1 MFPCATLRTLEVHLQ
16 GSGLAT
22 KRFYKSTTT
31 RNLERALDI
40 RKDDYCISFY
50 MMMRLNFKTTLL
62 VLVVATVSFLLAS
75 WNNCGTLL
83 FHTDWKTKYHKDRI
97 NTESGY
103 QEIDC
108 HINGDYSIGCRK
120 EGDEVYIPFSF
131 IHKYFEIYGKL
142 ATYDGLERFEWLHS
156 YSKIV
161 NPKGKY
167 DPRGVFMTFENYN
180 VEVRDRVKCI
190 SGTDGVPI
198 STQWESQ
205 GYYYPTQIAQ
215 FGLSHYS
222 KNLTEPEPH
231 RKIIEDS
238 DKVKQNWNV
247 PQGSVMN
254 RVYDKQANSY
264 VLKFATPETS
274 TSGISLKLD
283 HVLDFVLKWDFNIKD
298 NGSVTVALQSRE
310 KKEMYYL
317 HYVTNNIVLY
327 NYNNHVHYGIGQ
339 ANHQWKRLT
348 RDLVVDLQK
357 GLYLNDKSRKKI
369 PRSKLKVV
377 KITLYGSGMIDNM
390 TLSTSEHMEQFYD
403 AARWFVANQNIT
415 SGGWPNPVRRKVAS
429 GMAILEPG
437 WYSSMGQGHAI
448 SVLARAY
455 YHSGEAKY
463 LQAAIRGLRPF
474 RLTSVKGGVAALF
487 LSKYV
492 WYEEYPTT
500 PSSFILNGF
509 IYSLIGLYD
518 LKSIAVGKDAEEAIR
533 LFNQGMISLK
543 NMLTLYDT
551 GSGTTYDLRHF
562 TLKTAPNLARWDYH
576 STHINQL
583 LLLNSIDNDPIFITT
598 AERWIGY
605 MNGKRAAHN

>member
-1 MFPCATLRTLEVHLQ
+1 MFPCATLRAPEVHLQ
-16 GSGLAT
+16 RGGLAT
-22 KRFYKSTTT
+22 KRFYKLTAT
-31 RNLERALDI
+31 RNLKRALDI
-40 RKDDYCISFY
+40 RKDDYCIRFY

-283 HVLDFVLKWDFNIKD
+283 HVLDFVLKWDLNIKD

-317 HYVTNNIVLY
+317 HYVTNNVVLY

-474 RLTSVKGGVAALF
+474 RLTSAKGGVAALF

-518 LKSIAVGKDAEEAIR
+518 LKSIAVGKDAEEATR

>member
-1 MFPCATLRTLEVHLQ
+1 
-16 GSGLAT
+16 
-22 KRFYKSTTT
+22 
-31 RNLERALDI
+31 
-40 RKDDYCISFY
+40 

-62 VLVVATVSFLLAS
+62 VLVVATLSFLLAS
-75 WNNCGTLL
+75 WNNCGSLL
-83 FHTDWKTKYHKDRI
+83 FHTDWKTKYHKDRL

-231 RKIIEDS
+231 RKIVEDA
-238 DKVKQNWNV
+238 DKAKQSWNV

-254 RVYDKQANSY
+254 RVYDKLANSY
-264 VLKFATPETS
+264 ALKFATPETS

-298 NGSVTVALQSRE
+298 NGSVTVVLQSRE

-317 HYVTNNIVLY
+317 HYVTNNIVLH
-327 NYNNHVHYGIGQ
+327 NYNNHVYYGIGQ
-339 ANHQWKRLT
+339 ANHQWRRLT

-357 GLYLNDKSRKKI
+357 GLYLNDKSRKKL

-377 KITLYGSGMIDNM
+377 QITLYGSGMIDNM

-403 AARWFVANQNIT
+403 AARWFVANQNVT

-474 RLTSVKGGVAALF
+474 RLTSAKGGVAALF
-487 LSKYV
+487 LGKYV

-518 LKSIAVGKDAEEAIR
+518 LKSIAMGKDAEEATR

-543 NMLTLYDT
+543 SMLTLYDT

>member
-1 MFPCATLRTLEVHLQ
+1 
-16 GSGLAT
+16 
-22 KRFYKSTTT
+22 
-31 RNLERALDI
+31 
-40 RKDDYCISFY
+40 

-75 WNNCGTLL
+75 WNNCGSLL
-83 FHTDWKTKYHKDRI
+83 FHTDWKTKYQHKDRS

-231 RKIIEDS
+231 RKTIEDS

-254 RVYDKQANSY
+254 RVYDKQTNSY

-283 HVLDFVLKWDFNIKD
+283 HVLDFVLKWDLNIKD
-298 NGSVTVALQSRE
+298 NGSITVTLQSRE

-339 ANHQWKRLT
+339 ANHQWRRLT

-357 GLYLNDKSRKKI
+357 GLYLNDKNKKKL

-474 RLTSVKGGVAALF
+474 RLTSAKGGVAALF

-518 LKSIAVGKDAEEAIR
+518 LKSIAMGKDAEEATR
-533 LFNQGMISLK
+533 LFNQGMTSLK

>member
-1 MFPCATLRTLEVHLQ
+1 
-16 GSGLAT
+16 
-22 KRFYKSTTT
+22 
-31 RNLERALDI
+31 
-40 RKDDYCISFY
+40 

>member
-1 MFPCATLRTLEVHLQ
+1 
-16 GSGLAT
+16 
-22 KRFYKSTTT
+22 
-31 RNLERALDI
+31 
-40 RKDDYCISFY
+40 
-50 MMMRLNFKTTLL
+50 MMRLNFKTTLL

-75 WNNCGTLL
+75 WNNCGNLL

-254 RVYDKQANSY
+254 RVYDKQVNSY

-283 HVLDFVLKWDFNIKD
+283 HVLDFVLKWDLNIRD
-298 NGSVTVALQSRE
+298 NGSVTVTLQSRE

-339 ANHQWKRLT
+339 VNHQWKRLT

-357 GLYLNDKSRKKI
+357 GLYLSDKSRKKI

-474 RLTSVKGGVAALF
+474 RLTSAKGGVAALF

-518 LKSIAVGKDAEEAIR
+518 LKSIAIGKDAEEATR

>member
-1 MFPCATLRTLEVHLQ
+1 
-16 GSGLAT
+16 
-22 KRFYKSTTT
+22 
-31 RNLERALDI
+31 
-40 RKDDYCISFY
+40 

-254 RVYDKQANSY
+254 RIYDKQANSY

-283 HVLDFVLKWDFNIKD
+283 HVLDFVLKWDLNIKD

-317 HYVTNNIVLY
+317 HYVTNNVVLY

-474 RLTSVKGGVAALF
+474 RLTSAKGGVAALF

-518 LKSIAVGKDAEEAIR
+518 LKSIAVGKDAEEATR

>member
-1 MFPCATLRTLEVHLQ
+1 
-16 GSGLAT
+16 
-22 KRFYKSTTT
+22 
-31 RNLERALDI
+31 
-40 RKDDYCISFY
+40 

-62 VLVVATVSFLLAS
+62 VLVVATLSFLLAS

-108 HINGDYSIGCRK
+108 HINGDYSVGCRK

-283 HVLDFVLKWDFNIKD
+283 HVLDFVLKWDLNIKD

-474 RLTSVKGGVAALF
+474 RLTSAKGGVAALF

-518 LKSIAVGKDAEEAIR
+518 LKSIAVGKDAEEATR

>member
-1 MFPCATLRTLEVHLQ
+1 
-16 GSGLAT
+16 
-22 KRFYKSTTT
+22 
-31 RNLERALDI
+31 
-40 RKDDYCISFY
+40 
-50 MMMRLNFKTTLL
+50 MRINFKTILL
-62 VLVVATVSFLLAS
+62 ILIVAVISSIITTWS
-75 WNNCGTLL
+75 NCGSIL
-83 FHTDWKTKYHKDRI
+83 FLRTSEWKTQHRNSLQDRF
-97 NTESGY
+97 NNEPGY

-108 HINGDYSIGCRK
+108 YINGGYSIGCRK
-120 EGDEVYIPFSF
+120 EGDEIYVPFSF

-167 DPRGVFMTFENYN
+167 DSRGVFMTFENYN
-180 VEVRDRVKCI
+180 VEVRERVKCV
-190 SGTDGVPI
+190 SGNNGVPI

-231 RKIIEDS
+231 KKLIEDS
-238 DKVKQNWNV
+238 DKVKQEWIV
-247 PQGSVMN
+247 PQGSIVT
-254 RVYDKQANSY
+254 RVYNKLVNSY
-264 VLKFATPETS
+264 VLKYATPETS
-274 TSGISLKLD
+274 TSGISLKLV
-283 HVLDFVLKWDFNIKD
+283 HVLDFVLKLDLCIKD
-298 NGSVTVALQSRE
+298 NGSFTIVLQSRE
-310 KKEMYYL
+310 KDIYFL
-317 HYVTNNIVLY
+317 HYVTSNLVLHTS
-327 NYNNHVHYGIGQ
+327 NNHIYYGIGQ
-339 ANHQWKRLT
+339 VNNQWRRLT

-357 GLYLNDKSRKKI
+357 GLNLNDKSKKKLS
-369 PRSKLKVV
+369 RSKLKIIKMV
-377 KITLYGSGMIDNM
+377 LYGSGMIDNV

-403 AARWFVANQNIT
+403 AARWFIVNQNIT
-415 SGGWPNPVRRKVAS
+415 SGGWPNPVRRKVAN
-429 GMAILEPG
+429 GMATLEPG

-455 YHSGEAKY
+455 YHSGDEKY

-474 RLTSVKGGVAALF
+474 RVASNKGGVAASF
-487 LSKYV
+487 LGKYI

-509 IYSLIGLYD
+509 IYSLLGLYD
-518 LKSIAVGKDAEEAIR
+518 LKSIATGKDADEASE
-533 LFNQGMISLK
+533 LFHQGMTSLK

-576 STHINQL
+576 STHVNQL
-583 LLLNSIDNDPIFITT
+583 LLLNTVDNDSIFTTT

-605 MNGKRAAHN
+605 MNGKKAAHN

>member
-1 MFPCATLRTLEVHLQ
+1 MFPCATVRALEVHLQ

-22 KRFYKSTTT
+22 KRFYKST

-474 RLTSVKGGVAALF
+474 RLTSAKGGVAALF

-583 LLLNSIDNDPIFITT
+583 LLLNTIDNDPIFITT

>member
-1 MFPCATLRTLEVHLQ
+1 
-16 GSGLAT
+16 
-22 KRFYKSTTT
+22 
-31 RNLERALDI
+31 
-40 RKDDYCISFY
+40 

-283 HVLDFVLKWDFNIKD
+283 HVLDFVLKWDLNIKD

-317 HYVTNNIVLY
+317 HYVTNNVVLY

-474 RLTSVKGGVAALF
+474 RLTSAKGGVAALF

-518 LKSIAVGKDAEEAIR
+518 LKSIAVGKDAEEATR

>member
-1 MFPCATLRTLEVHLQ
+1 
-16 GSGLAT
+16 
-22 KRFYKSTTT
+22 
-31 RNLERALDI
+31 
-40 RKDDYCISFY
+40 
-50 MMMRLNFKTTLL
+50 MMMRLNFKTLLL
-62 VLVVATVSFLLAS
+62 VLIVAVLSSILTS
-75 WNNCGTLL
+75 WNNCGSPS
-83 FHTDWKTKYHKDRI
+83 FFKNTDWKSKFQHKDRV
-97 NTESGY
+97 NLETGY

-180 VEVRDRVKCI
+180 VEVRERVKCI
-190 SGTDGVPI
+190 SGNDGVPI

-231 RKIIEDS
+231 RKVIEDS
-238 DKVKQNWNV
+238 DKVKREWII
-247 PQGSVMN
+247 PQGSISSRIFDKHVNSHVM
-254 RVYDKQANSY
+254 R
-264 VLKFATPETS
+264 FATPETS
-274 TSGISLKLD
+274 TSGITLKLD

-298 NGSVTVALQSRE
+298 NGSIMITLQSRE
-310 KKEMYYL
+310 RKEMYYL
-317 HYVTNNIVLY
+317 HYVTSNIVLHI
-327 NYNNHVHYGIGQ
+327 YNNHVYYGIGQ
-339 ANHQWKRLT
+339 INHQWRRFT
-348 RDLVVDLQK
+348 RDLVIDLQK
-357 GLYLNDKSRKKI
+357 GLYLNDKNKKKI
-369 PRSKLKVV
+369 SRSKLKIV
-377 KITLYGSGMIDNM
+377 KMTLYGSGMIDNI

-403 AARWFVANQNIT
+403 AARWFVSNQNIS
-415 SGGWPNPVRRKVAS
+415 SGGWANPVRRKVAP
-429 GMAILEPG
+429 GMATLEPG

-455 YHSGEAKY
+455 YHSGEEKY
-463 LQAAIRGLRPF
+463 LQAAIRGLQPF
-474 RLTSVKGGVAALF
+474 KVSSSKGGVAAIF

-518 LKSIAVGKDAEEAIR
+518 LKSIATGKDAVEASR
-533 LFNQGMISLK
+533 LFNQGMTSLK

-576 STHINQL
+576 STHVNQL
-583 LLLNSIDNDPIFITT
+583 LLLNSIDNDPIFTTT

>member
-357 GLYLNDKSRKKI
+357 GLYLNDKNRKKI

>member
-1 MFPCATLRTLEVHLQ
+1 
-16 GSGLAT
+16 
-22 KRFYKSTTT
+22 
-31 RNLERALDI
+31 
-40 RKDDYCISFY
+40 
-50 MMMRLNFKTTLL
+50 MMRLNFKTTLL

-75 WNNCGTLL
+75 WNNCGSLL
-83 FHTDWKTKYHKDRI
+83 FHTAKHKDRS

-108 HINGDYSIGCRK
+108 HINGDYSVGCRK

-161 NPKGKY
+161 SPKGKY

-231 RKIIEDS
+231 RKIIDDT

-254 RVYDKQANSY
+254 RVYDKQVNSY

-274 TSGISLKLD
+274 TSGISLNLD

-298 NGSVTVALQSRE
+298 NGSVTVVLQSRE

-317 HYVTNNIVLY
+317 HYVTNNLVLY

-339 ANHQWKRLT
+339 TNHQWKRLT

-357 GLYLNDKSRKKI
+357 GLYLNDKSKKKL

-390 TLSTSEHMEQFYD
+390 TLSTNEHMEQFYD
-403 AARWFVANQNIT
+403 TARWFVANQNIT
-415 SGGWPNPVRRKVAS
+415 SGGWPNPVRRKVAP

-474 RLTSVKGGVAALF
+474 RLTSAKGGVAALF
-487 LSKYV
+487 LGKYI

-500 PSSFILNGF
+500 PSSFVLNGF

-518 LKSIAVGKDAEEAIR
+518 LKSIAIGKDAEEATR

-543 NMLTLYDT
+543 NMLMLYDT

-562 TLKTAPNLARWDYH
+562 MLKTAPNLARWDYH

>member
-1 MFPCATLRTLEVHLQ
+1 
-16 GSGLAT
+16 
-22 KRFYKSTTT
+22 
-31 RNLERALDI
+31 
-40 RKDDYCISFY
+40 
-50 MMMRLNFKTTLL
+50 MMRLNFKTTLL
-62 VLVVATVSFLLAS
+62 VLVVATLSFLLAS

-108 HINGDYSIGCRK
+108 HINGDYSVGCRK

-283 HVLDFVLKWDFNIKD
+283 HVLDFVLKWDLNIKD

-474 RLTSVKGGVAALF
+474 RLTSAKGGVAALF

-518 LKSIAVGKDAEEAIR
+518 LKSIAVGKDAEEATR

>member
-1 MFPCATLRTLEVHLQ
+1 
-16 GSGLAT
+16 
-22 KRFYKSTTT
+22 
-31 RNLERALDI
+31 
-40 RKDDYCISFY
+40 

-83 FHTDWKTKYHKDRI
+83 FYTDWKIKYHKDRI

-254 RVYDKQANSY
+254 RVYDKQTNSY

-403 AARWFVANQNIT
+403 TARWFVANQNIT

-455 YHSGEAKY
+455 YHSGETKY

-474 RLTSVKGGVAALF
+474 RLTSAKGGVAALF

-518 LKSIAVGKDAEEAIR
+518 LKTIAVGKDAEEAIR

-583 LLLNSIDNDPIFITT
+583 LLLNTIDNDPIFITT

>member
-1 MFPCATLRTLEVHLQ
+1 
-16 GSGLAT
+16 
-22 KRFYKSTTT
+22 
-31 RNLERALDI
+31 
-40 RKDDYCISFY
+40 

-62 VLVVATVSFLLAS
+62 VLVVAALTFLLVS
-75 WNNCGTLL
+75 WNNCGSLL
-83 FHTDWKTKYHKDRI
+83 FQTTKYQHKDRL
-97 NTESGY
+97 NAESAY

-108 HINGDYSIGCRK
+108 HINGDYSVGCRK
-120 EGDEVYIPFSF
+120 EGDEVYVPFSF

-156 YSKIV
+156 YSKFV

-231 RKIIEDS
+231 RKIVEDS

-274 TSGISLKLD
+274 TSGISLNLD
-283 HVLDFVLKWDFNIKD
+283 HVLDFVLKWDLNIKD
-298 NGSVTVALQSRE
+298 NGSITVTLQSRE
-310 KKEMYYL
+310 KKELYYL

-327 NYNNHVHYGIGQ
+327 NYNNRVHYGIGQ
-339 ANHQWKRLT
+339 ANHQWRRLT

-357 GLYLNDKSRKKI
+357 GLYLNDKSRKKL

-415 SGGWPNPVRRKVAS
+415 SGGWPNPVRRKVAP

-474 RLTSVKGGVAALF
+474 RLTSAKGGVAALF
-487 LSKYV
+487 LGKYV

-518 LKSIAVGKDAEEAIR
+518 LKSIATGKDAEEATR

>member
-1 MFPCATLRTLEVHLQ
+1 
-16 GSGLAT
+16 
-22 KRFYKSTTT
+22 
-31 RNLERALDI
+31 
-40 RKDDYCISFY
+40 

-62 VLVVATVSFLLAS
+62 VLVVAALTFLLVS
-75 WNNCGTLL
+75 WNNCGSLL
-83 FHTDWKTKYHKDRI
+83 FQTTKYQHKDRL
-97 NTESGY
+97 NAESAY

-108 HINGDYSIGCRK
+108 HINGDYSVGCRK
-120 EGDEVYIPFSF
+120 EGDEVYVPFSF

-156 YSKIV
+156 YSKFV

-231 RKIIEDS
+231 RKIVEDS

-274 TSGISLKLD
+274 TSGISLNLD
-283 HVLDFVLKWDFNIKD
+283 HVLDFVLKWDLNIKD
-298 NGSVTVALQSRE
+298 NGSITVTLQSRE
-310 KKEMYYL
+310 KKELYYL

-327 NYNNHVHYGIGQ
+327 NYNNRVHYGIGQ
-339 ANHQWKRLT
+339 ANHQWRRLT

-357 GLYLNDKSRKKI
+357 GLYLNDKSRKKL

-415 SGGWPNPVRRKVAS
+415 SGGWPNPVRRKVAP

-437 WYSSMGQGHAI
+437 WYRYGTYIYRYSSMGQGHAI

-474 RLTSVKGGVAALF
+474 RLTSAKGGVAALF
-487 LSKYV
+487 LGKYV

-518 LKSIAVGKDAEEAIR
+518 LKSIATGKDAEEATR

>member
-1 MFPCATLRTLEVHLQ
+1 
-16 GSGLAT
+16 
-22 KRFYKSTTT
+22 
-31 RNLERALDI
+31 
-40 RKDDYCISFY
+40 
-50 MMMRLNFKTTLL
+50 MRLNFKTILL
-62 VLVVATVSFLLAS
+62 ILVVATVSFLLGS
-75 WNNCGTLL
+75 WNNCGSLL
-83 FHTDWKTKYHKDRI
+83 FHAAKYQHKDRL
-97 NTESGY
+97 NTETGY

-108 HINGDYSIGCRK
+108 LINGDYSIGCRK

-161 NPKGKY
+161 SPKGKY

-222 KNLTEPEPH
+222 KNLTDPEPH
-231 RKIIEDS
+231 RKIIEDA
-238 DKVKQNWNV
+238 DKAKQNWNV
-247 PQGSVMN
+247 PQGSVMS

-274 TSGISLKLD
+274 TSGISLSLD
-283 HVLDFVLKWDFNIKD
+283 HVLNFVLRWDLNIKD
-298 NGSVTVALQSRE
+298 NGSITVVLQSRE
-310 KKEMYYL
+310 KEVYYL
-317 HYVTNNIVLY
+317 HYVTSNIVLQ

-339 ANHQWKRLT
+339 ANHQWRRLT

-357 GLYLNDKSRKKI
+357 GLYLNDKSRKKL

-415 SGGWPNPVRRKVAS
+415 SGGWPNLVRRKVAS

-474 RLTSVKGGVAALF
+474 RLTSAKGGVAAQF
-487 LSKYV
+487 LGKYV

-518 LKSIAVGKDAEEAIR
+518 LKSIAVAKDAEEATR

-543 NMLTLYDT
+543 NMLTLFDT
-551 GSGTTYDLRHF
+551 GSGSTYDLRHF

-583 LLLNSIDNDPIFITT
+583 LLLNSIDIDNDPIFTTT
-598 AERWIGY
+598 AERWAGY

>member
-1 MFPCATLRTLEVHLQ
+1 
-16 GSGLAT
+16 
-22 KRFYKSTTT
+22 
-31 RNLERALDI
+31 
-40 RKDDYCISFY
+40 
-50 MMMRLNFKTTLL
+50 MMRLNFKTVLL
-62 VLVVATVSFLLAS
+62 VLVVATLSFLLTS
-75 WNNCGTLL
+75 WNNCGSGLL
-83 FHTDWKTKYHKDRI
+83 FHTADWKTKYQHKDRSS
-97 NTESGY
+97 TESGY

-120 EGDEVYIPFSF
+120 EGDEVYVPFSF

-167 DPRGVFMTFENYN
+167 DSRGVFMTFENYN

-190 SGTDGVPI
+190 SGIDGVPI

-205 GYYYPTQIAQ
+205 GYHYPTQIAQ

-247 PQGSVMN
+247 PQGSITS
-254 RVYDKQANSY
+254 RVYDKQVNSF

-274 TSGISLKLD
+274 ISGISLTLD
-283 HVLDFVLKWDFNIKD
+283 HVLDFVLKWDLNIKD
-298 NGSVTVALQSRE
+298 NGSITVVLELRE
-310 KKEMYYL
+310 KKETYHL
-317 HYVTNNIVLY
+317 HYVTSNTVLH
-327 NYNNHVHYGIGQ
+327 NYNNHVYYGIGLV
-339 ANHQWKRLT
+339 NHQWRRLT
-348 RDLVVDLQK
+348 RDLLIDLQK
-357 GLYLNDKSRKKI
+357 GLYLNDKSRKKL

-377 KITLYGSGMIDNM
+377 KIILYGSGMIDNM

-403 AARWFVANQNIT
+403 AARWFVANQNVT
-415 SGGWPNPVRRKVAS
+415 SGGWPNPVKRKVAP

-455 YHSGEAKY
+455 YHSGDAKY

-474 RLTSVKGGVAALF
+474 RLSSAKGGVAAMF
-487 LSKYV
+487 LGKYI
-492 WYEEYPTT
+492 WYEEYPTI

-518 LKSIAVGKDAEEAIR
+518 LKMIATAKDAEEASR
-533 LFNQGMISLK
+533 LFNQGMTSLK
-543 NMLTLYDT
+543 NMLMLYDT
-551 GSGTTYDLRHF
+551 GSGTIYDLRHF

>member
-1 MFPCATLRTLEVHLQ
+1 
-16 GSGLAT
+16 
-22 KRFYKSTTT
+22 
-31 RNLERALDI
+31 
-40 RKDDYCISFY
+40 

-62 VLVVATVSFLLAS
+62 VLVVATLSFLLAS
-75 WNNCGTLL
+75 WNNCGSLL
-83 FHTDWKTKYHKDRI
+83 FHTDWKTKYHKDRL

-231 RKIIEDS
+231 RKIVEDA
-238 DKVKQNWNV
+238 DKAKQSWNV

-254 RVYDKQANSY
+254 RVYDKLANSY
-264 VLKFATPETS
+264 ALKFATPETS

-298 NGSVTVALQSRE
+298 NGSVTVVLQSRE

-317 HYVTNNIVLY
+317 HYVTNNIVLH
-327 NYNNHVHYGIGQ
+327 NYNNHVYYGIGQ
-339 ANHQWKRLT
+339 ANHQWRRLT

-357 GLYLNDKSRKKI
+357 GLYLNDKSRKKL

-377 KITLYGSGMIDNM
+377 QITLYGSGMIDNM

-474 RLTSVKGGVAALF
+474 RLTSAKGGVAALF
-487 LSKYV
+487 LGKYV

-518 LKSIAVGKDAEEAIR
+518 LKSIAMGKDAEEATR

-543 NMLTLYDT
+543 SMLTLYDT

>member
-1 MFPCATLRTLEVHLQ
+1 
-16 GSGLAT
+16 
-22 KRFYKSTTT
+22 
-31 RNLERALDI
+31 
-40 RKDDYCISFY
+40 
-50 MMMRLNFKTTLL
+50 
-62 VLVVATVSFLLAS
+62 
-75 WNNCGTLL
+75 
-83 FHTDWKTKYHKDRI
+83 
-97 NTESGY
+97 
-103 QEIDC
+103 
-108 HINGDYSIGCRK
+108 
-120 EGDEVYIPFSF
+120 
-131 IHKYFEIYGKL
+131 L

-254 RVYDKQANSY
+254 RVYDKQVNSY

-283 HVLDFVLKWDFNIKD
+283 HVLDFVLKWDLNIKD

-317 HYVTNNIVLY
+317 HYVTNNVVLY

-369 PRSKLKVV
+369 PRSKLKVSIIRTIILLISW
-377 KITLYGSGMIDNM
+377 KICNVTTLILGS
-390 TLSTSEHMEQFYD
+390 
-403 AARWFVANQNIT
+403 
-415 SGGWPNPVRRKVAS
+415 
-429 GMAILEPG
+429 
-437 WYSSMGQGHAI
+437 
-448 SVLARAY
+448 
-455 YHSGEAKY
+455 
-463 LQAAIRGLRPF
+463 
-474 RLTSVKGGVAALF
+474 
-487 LSKYV
+487 
-492 WYEEYPTT
+492 
-500 PSSFILNGF
+500 
-509 IYSLIGLYD
+509 
-518 LKSIAVGKDAEEAIR
+518 
-533 LFNQGMISLK
+533 
-543 NMLTLYDT
+543 
-551 GSGTTYDLRHF
+551 
-562 TLKTAPNLARWDYH
+562 
-576 STHINQL
+576 
-583 LLLNSIDNDPIFITT
+583 
-598 AERWIGY
+598 
-605 MNGKRAAHN
+605 

>member
-1 MFPCATLRTLEVHLQ
+1 
-16 GSGLAT
+16 
-22 KRFYKSTTT
+22 
-31 RNLERALDI
+31 
-40 RKDDYCISFY
+40 

-83 FHTDWKTKYHKDRI
+83 FHTDWKIKYHKDRI

-108 HINGDYSIGCRK
+108 HINGDYSVGCRK

-231 RKIIEDS
+231 RKTIEDS

-254 RVYDKQANSY
+254 RVYDKQVNSY

-283 HVLDFVLKWDFNIKD
+283 HVLDFVLKWDLNIKD

-474 RLTSVKGGVAALF
+474 RLTSAKGGVAALF

-518 LKSIAVGKDAEEAIR
+518 LKSIAVGKDAEEATR

>member
-1 MFPCATLRTLEVHLQ
+1 M
-16 GSGLAT
+16 
-22 KRFYKSTTT
+22 
-31 RNLERALDI
+31 
-40 RKDDYCISFY
+40 FY
-50 MMMRLNFKTTLL
+50 MMMRINFKTILL
-62 VLVVATVSFLLAS
+62 VLIVAVISSIFTS
-75 WNNCGTLL
+75 WNNCGSSILIRTAE
-83 FHTDWKTKYHKDRI
+83 WKTRRDRLA
-97 NTESGY
+97 NSELGY

-108 HINGDYSIGCRK
+108 NINGEYLIGCRR

-131 IHKYFEIYGKL
+131 IHKYFEVYGKL

-161 NPKGKY
+161 RPKSKY

-180 VEVRDRVKCI
+180 VEVRERVKCV
-190 SGTDGVPI
+190 SGSDGVPM

-215 FGLSHYS
+215 FALSHYS

-231 RKIIEDS
+231 RKIIEDA
-238 DKVKQNWNV
+238 DKVQQAWVV
-247 PQGSVMN
+247 PQGSVMSRN
-254 RVYDKQANSY
+254 YDVQSNSY
-264 VLKFATPETS
+264 VLRFGTPETS
-274 TSGISLKLD
+274 TSGISITLD
-283 HVLDFVLKWDFNIKD
+283 HVLSFVLKLDLIIKD
-298 NGSVTVALQSRE
+298 NGSVTVVMQHRE
-310 KKEMYYL
+310 RKDSYYL
-317 HYVTNNIVLY
+317 HYTTSNIVL
-327 NYNNHVHYGIGQ
+327 NTINNHIYYGIG
-339 ANHQWKRLT
+339 ASNSQWKRIT

-357 GLYLNDKSRKKI
+357 GLSVNEKGKKKLS
-369 PRSKLKVV
+369 RSKLKII
-377 KITLYGSGMIDNM
+377 KIILYGSGKIDNM

-403 AARWFVANQNIT
+403 AARWFVANQNVT

-429 GMAILEPG
+429 SIEVLEPG
-437 WYSSMGQGHAI
+437 WYSAMGQGHAI

-455 YHSGEAKY
+455 YHSGDERY
-463 LQAAIRGLRPF
+463 LQAAVRGLKPF
-474 RLTSVKGGVAALF
+474 RITSSKGGVAAYF
-487 LSKYV
+487 MDKFV

-518 LKSIAVGKDAEEAIR
+518 LKCIATGKDADEATE
-533 LFNQGMISLK
+533 LFDSGMVSLK
-543 NMLTLYDT
+543 NMLTLFDT

-562 TLKTAPNLARWDYH
+562 TLKSAPNLARWDYH

-583 LLLNSIDNDPIFITT
+583 LLLNTIDIDNNDQIFILT

>member
-1 MFPCATLRTLEVHLQ
+1 
-16 GSGLAT
+16 
-22 KRFYKSTTT
+22 
-31 RNLERALDI
+31 
-40 RKDDYCISFY
+40 

-62 VLVVATVSFLLAS
+62 VLVVAALTFLLVS
-75 WNNCGTLL
+75 WNNCGSLL
-83 FHTDWKTKYHKDRI
+83 FQTTKYQHKDRL

-108 HINGDYSIGCRK
+108 HINGDYSVGCRK

-156 YSKIV
+156 YSKFV

-274 TSGISLKLD
+274 TSGISLNLD
-283 HVLDFVLKWDFNIKD
+283 HVLDFVLKWDLNIKD
-298 NGSVTVALQSRE
+298 NGSVTVTLQSRE
-310 KKEMYYL
+310 KKELYYL

-339 ANHQWKRLT
+339 ANHQWRRLT

-357 GLYLNDKSRKKI
+357 GLYLNDKSRKKL

-415 SGGWPNPVRRKVAS
+415 SGGWPNPVRRKVAP

-437 WYSSMGQGHAI
+437 WYRYGTYIYRYSSMGQGHAI

-474 RLTSVKGGVAALF
+474 RLTSAKGGVAALF
-487 LSKYV
+487 LGKYV

-518 LKSIAVGKDAEEAIR
+518 LKSIATGKDAEEATR